1 MVINRVYRKTGGP
14 EMENQSGCE
23 MPRYVR
29 HPVTIKGIRDG
40 LVFLFDDQ
48 CAFELVL
55 EDLKE
60 KLHGAQGQLLIG
72 PIVRVTIQTGRR
84 VLNEQQK
91 EKIRSLLSIYGNLI
105 IHEFLSTHAEETANQ
120 TPAAFLYKGTVRSGQ
135 MLEHNGDI
143 TIIGDVNPGGQVLAA
158 GDIFVM
164 GTLRGIAHAGCN
176 GDANAIIGAVYFQP
190 TQLRIGSVISRS
202 PDMDSQMKLE
212 AAEMEFAYLRN
223 GQMAVDKL
231 ANLYSIRP
239 KK

>member
-1 MVINRVYRKTGGP
+1 MQDQP
-14 EMENQSGCE
+14 GCE

-48 CAFELVL
+48 CSFEEILS
-55 EDLKE
+55 DLKE
-60 KLHGAQGQLLIG
+60 KLHGAQGQLLFG

-84 VLNEQQK
+84 IVTEIQKQQ
-91 EKIRSLLSIYGNLI
+91 IREILSIYGNLI
-105 IHEFLSTHAEETANQ
+105 IQEFVSARESESINPTGG
-120 TPAAFLYKGTVRSGQ
+120 PFLYKGTVRSGQ
-135 MLEHNGDI
+135 RVEHDGDI
-143 TIIGDVNPGGQVLAA
+143 TIVGDVNPGGQVLAT

-164 GTLRGIAHAGCN
+164 GTLRGMAHAGCK
-176 GDANAIIGAVYFQP
+176 GDENAVIGAVYFQP
-190 TQLRIGSVISRS
+190 TQLRIGSVISRA
-202 PDMDSQMKLE
+202 PDVDSQMQIE

-231 ANLYSIRP
+231 LNLYSIRP